1 MKSRF
6 PPSPGAATDQ
16 FLRLCVSLTGCAIF
30 YCSGPQPF
38 WHQEPISWKTIFP
51 WTSRGM
57 VSGWFKRFMFIV
69 SCISEG
75 FPWWLRW
82 WRICLEC
89 RRPGFD
95 PWVRKIPWRRKW
107 LPTLVFLPGEFHGQR
122 SQAPMVPM
130 GQQSQTR
137 PSDYH
142 FQFTHLQPN
151 AATDRTGDTSPWPRG
166 WGPLL
171 YWANSMLL
179 ELTLFLNLPLQAMLL
194 WTSLCI
200 CLC

>member
-69 SCISEG
+69 SFISKG

-89 RRPGFD
+89 RWPGFD

-107 LPTLVFLPGEFHGQR
+107 LPTLVFLPGEFPWTEEPSRLQSMGLQR
-122 SQAPMVPM
+122 VEQVWA
-130 GQQSQTR
+130 TNT
-137 PSDYH
+137 
-142 FQFTHLQPN
+142 FTFFKYL
-151 AATDRTGDTSPWPRG
+151 SY
-166 WGPLL
+166 LL
-171 YWANSMLL
+171 YSFICWG
-179 ELTLFLNLPLQAMLL
+179 TLRFLPYLDY
-194 WTSLCI
+194 CK
-200 CLC
+200 